1 MNAGSSTLQAASP
14 GLPPPPP
21 EPAATSF
28 FEFWPGWL
36 FYAPVV
42 AQWIWLGLRWG
53 DFSLPTAANPHI
65 ETGGLC
71 GESKTAILDQVADPA
86 REMLAPYVRIR
97 GDLPV
102 TLAEAAMR
110 DAGLTFPVIL
120 KPDIGCNGTGV
131 RLLAD
136 AADLA
141 RSLPEYPPGVDLV
154 LQRYIAWEGETG
166 VFYIRRPGE
175 ARGRITSITLKHA
188 PYIVGDGVTSL
199 RDLVQRDPRAG
210 KLGQIYLPRLAGRL
224 DEVPPAGERVRLVLV
239 GNHCK
244 GSIFRNGTDQATPA
258 LAERIEALAQAM
270 PDFHFG
276 RFDLRFR
283 SLAALRRGEDFAVI
297 EVNGAGSEATHIW
310 DARTKLRQAWADQF
324 YHYRAAFEIG
334 RANRARGFKTSGLLP
349 MFRAWRRQVRLMA
362 SYPAND

>member
-1 MNAGSSTLQAASP
+1 MTATTTIDDAATDTGPYAGERL
-14 GLPPPPP
+14 
-21 EPAATSF
+21 TSF

-42 AQWIWLGLRWG
+42 LQWLWLGLRWG
-53 DFSLPTAANPHI
+53 DLSLPTAANPHI

-71 GESKTAILDQVADPA
+71 GESKTAILDQVAEPA
-86 REMLAPYVRIR
+86 RAMLAPYVRIR
-97 GDLPV
+97 ADLPPI
-102 TLAEAAMR
+102 LAEAAMR
-110 DAGLTFPVIL
+110 DAGLAFPVIL

-141 RSLPEYPPGVDLV
+141 RSLPEYPPQVDLV
-154 LQRYIAWEGETG
+154 LQHYVTWEGETG

-188 PYIVGDGVTSL
+188 PYVVGDGVASL
-199 RDLVQRDPRAG
+199 RELVLRDPRAG
-210 KLGQIYLPRLAGRL
+210 RLPRMYLPRLAGRL
-224 DEVPPAGERVRLVLV
+224 DSVPAAGERVRLVLV

-244 GSIFRNGTDQATPA
+244 GSIFRDGTDQATPA
-258 LAERIEALAQAM
+258 LAERIEALAQSL

-283 SLAALRRGEDFAVI
+283 SLAALRRGEDFLAI

-310 DARTKLRQAWADQF
+310 DARTSLRRAWADQF
-324 YHYRAAFEIG
+324 AHYRAVFEIG
-334 RANRARGFKTSGLLP
+334 RVNRARGFKTSGLRP
-349 MFRAWRRQVRLMA
+349 MFRAWRRQVRLMG

>member
-1 MNAGSSTLQAASP
+1 MTATVTTLEASP
-14 GLPPPPP
+14 DEGGERL
-21 EPAATSF
+21 TSF

-53 DFSLPTAANPHI
+53 DMSLPTAANPHI

-71 GESKTAILDQVADPA
+71 GESKTAILDQVADSA
-86 REMLAPYVRIR
+86 RSMLAPYVRIR
-97 GDLPV
+97 ADLAP
-102 TLAEAAMR
+102 TLAELAMR
-110 DAGLTFPVIL
+110 EAGLDFPVIL

-141 RSLPEYPPGVDLV
+141 RSLPEYPAGVELV
-154 LQRYIAWEGETG
+154 LQHYVAWEGETG
-166 VFYIRRPGE
+166 VFYIRHPGE
-175 ARGRITSITLKHA
+175 ATGRITSITFKHA
-188 PYIVGDGVTSL
+188 PYVTGDGAATL
-199 RDLVQRDPRAG
+199 RELVLRDPRAG
-210 KLGQIYLPRLAGRL
+210 RLSQLYLPRLAGRL
-224 DEVPPAGERVRLVLV
+224 DAAPAAGERVRLVLV

-244 GSIFRNGTDQATPA
+244 GSIFRDGTDQATPA
-258 LAERIEALAQAM
+258 LAARIEALAQAM

-283 SLAALRRGEDFAVI
+283 SFSALRRGEDFAVI

-310 DARTKLRQAWADQF
+310 DARTPLRQAWGDQF
-324 YHYRAAFEIG
+324 THYRAAFEIG
-334 RANRARGFKTSGLLP
+334 RANRARGFKTSGLGP